1 MLATTTEPHR
11 IRLHAAQAA
20 VYRSNT
26 RFRVVVAGRRIGKT
40 YLASTELTIRAGK
53 GGKGRYWY
61 VAPTLKA
68 AKDILWEDLKD
79 RIPASWVASKNE
91 SELWIRLRNGAEI
104 RLHGADEPDSLVGR
118 GLRFCVLDE
127 FADMKPEAWER
138 AIRPALADY
147 KAPALFTGT
156 PKSFNHFHA
165 MFERGQSLDPR
176 WRAWASWQFK
186 SIENPLLDPR
196 EIEEARQTTDP
207 RTFRQEW
214 EASFE
219 AVAGRA
225 YYAFSRQTHRRPVLL
240 QPGTFV
246 GLSFDFNVNPSTGV
260 IFQKVGDELH
270 VWREIWVA
278 HAGGEATRAAA
289 LKAKQLLDEA
299 GWRGPLHI
307 YGDASG
313 QAAKTTGPAD
323 HAVLREV
330 FPHAHWYIPK
340 ANPHVRDRVA
350 AVNAR
355 CETMDGRHHL
365 AVDPA
370 CERLIADLEQVVFAD
385 NGDLDKRSNPLLTHI
400 SDALGYAVVQEW
412 PVVERGG
419 VGMATVGWL

>member
-1 MLATTTEPHR
+1 MTTEPWR
-11 IRLHAAQAA
+11 FALHAKQAE
-20 VYRSNT
+20 VFRSRK
-26 RFRVVVAGRRIGKT
+26 RFRVVCAGRRIGKT
-40 YLASTELTIRAGK
+40 YLARVELNTRALR

-68 AKDILWEDLKD
+68 AKDIMWDDLKESLH
-79 RIPASWVASKNE
+79 PSWVEKVNE
-91 SELWIRLRNGAEI
+91 SELSIRLRNGAEL
-104 RLHGADEPDSLVGR
+104 RLHGADNPDDLVGR
-118 GLRFCVLDE
+118 GLRFAVLDE
-127 FADMKPEAWER
+127 FADMKPDAWER

-147 KAPALFTGT
+147 RAPALFIGT

-165 MFERGQSLDPR
+165 LFERGQSTDDR
-176 WRAWASWQFK
+176 WRSWASWQFK
-186 SIENPLLDPR
+186 SIDNPTLDPQ

-225 YYAFSRQTHRRPVLL
+225 YYAFDRQQHRRAVHL
-240 QPGTFV
+240 QPGPWV
-246 GLSFDFNVNPSTGV
+246 GLAFDFNVQPSTGV
-260 IFQKVGDELH
+260 IFQRIGDECH
-270 VWREIWVA
+270 VWREIWIA

-289 LKAKQLLDEA
+289 LRAKELLQSA
-299 GWRGPLHI
+299 GWTGQLRI

-330 FPHAHWYIPK
+330 FPHAQWYIPK

-355 CETMDGRHHL
+355 CQTMDGKSHL
-365 AVDPA
+365 VVDPA
-370 CERLIADLEQVVFAD
+370 CEHLIADLEQVVFAD
-385 NGDLDKRSNPLLTHI
+385 NGDLDKKRNPLLTHI
-400 SDALGYAVVQEW
+400 SDAFGYAVAQEW
-412 PVVERGG
+412 PLVQRGG

>member
-1 MLATTTEPHR
+1 MSETWRYA
-11 IRLHAAQAA
+11 LHEKQAQ
-20 VYRSNT
+20 VYQSPA
-26 RFRVVVAGRRIGKT
+26 RFRVLVAGRRWGKT
-40 YLASTELTIRAGK
+40 HIARAELCVRALR

-68 AKDILWEDLKD
+68 AKDIFWDDLKD
-79 RIPASWVASKNE
+79 ALHPSWVEKINE
-91 SELWIRLRNGAEI
+91 SELSARLRNGAEL
-104 RLHGADEPDSLVGR
+104 RLHGADNPDDLVGR

-147 KAPALFTGT
+147 RAPALFIGT

-165 MFERGQSLDPR
+165 LFERGQSTDDR
-176 WRAWASWQFK
+176 WASWASWQFK
-186 SIENPLLDPR
+186 SIDNPTLDPV
-196 EIEEARQTTDP
+196 EIDEARHTTDP

-225 YYAFSRQTHRRPVLL
+225 YYAFDRAKHRRAVQL
-240 QPGTFV
+240 QSGAWV
-246 GLSFDFNVNPSTGV
+246 GISFDFNVQPSTGV
-260 IFQKVGDELH
+260 IFQRIGDECH
-270 VWREIWVA
+270 VWRELWVA

-289 LKAKQLLDEA
+289 LRAKQLLTDA
-299 GWRGPLHI
+299 GWHGPIRL

-330 FPHAHWYIPK
+330 FPHASWYIPK
-340 ANPHVRDRVA
+340 SNPHVRDRVA

-355 CETMDGRHHL
+355 CETMDGRSHL
-365 AVDPA
+365 VIDPA
-370 CERLIADLEQVVFAD
+370 CEHLIADMEQVVFAD
-385 NGDLDKRSNPLLTHI
+385 NGELDKKRNPLLTHV
-400 SDALGYAVVQEW
+400 SDAFGYAVVQEW
-412 PVVERGG
+412 PTVTRGG
-419 VGMATVGWL
+419 VGIGFSSWL